1 MQVGTIPLKEKQADV
16 IRIVN
21 TKLFKINYSKLLHS
35 LFIVAYFT
43 KHTAL
48 CIRIQPYNISFD
60 FGSLSLGIDFN
71 YRLNDIDHKG
81 FGIILRFLIF
91 EIEIECTDDRH
102 LEDYEQ
108 KPRKKLLAGKNYD

>member
-1 MQVGTIPLKEKQADV
+1 MKVGTISFKEKQVDV
-16 IRIVN
+16 IRIVK
-21 TKLFKINYSKLLHS
+21 TKRFKVNYSKLLHS

-48 CIRIQPYNISFD
+48 CIKIQPNCISFD
-60 FGSLSLGIDFN
+60 YGSLSLGIDFN

-81 FGIILRFLIF
+81 FDIVLKLLFF

-102 LEDYEQ
+102 LEGYESTE
-108 KPRKKLLAGKNYD
+108 